1 MQATMTSMSATPPVA
16 GSAARPRPRRRPF
29 TLVVLATLLVLKAAL
44 LVLLATGVSL
54 PTQDW
59 LRQMIGTDLLALL
72 VNIPGASGWIL
83 GLAVLLIVSAIGLMA
98 RRRVGWLLAMV
109 ITGVFVAS
117 DISGFTSGTTNHV
130 WMLLNIVTVFYLNQS
145 DVREVV
151 GASTALPARQ
161 VGHA

>member
-1 MQATMTSMSATPPVA
+1 MTSMSAIPPVV
-16 GSAARPRPRRRPF
+16 GSTAPARPRRRPF
-29 TLVVLATLLVLKAAL
+29 TLVVLAALLVLKAAL

-72 VNIPGASGWIL
+72 VLIPGASAWIL
-83 GLAVLLIVSAIGLMA
+83 GLAALLLVSAIGLMA

-117 DISGFTSGTTNHV
+117 DISGYYSGTTNHI

-151 GASTALPARQ
+151 GASTPAPGRP